1 MKKVFAYAHT
11 HWDREWYRTF
21 EDFRVRLVEVFD
33 DILEKLEK
41 NELKSFYF
49 DGQTAALEDCLAIK
63 PEKSAI
69 IEKFIKEKRLYIGP
83 FYCSTDSFLVSAE
96 SLIRNLQK
104 GIKTSKSF
112 GCGDFIA
119 YHADTFGHSAH
130 LPAIIKYF
138 GIDYG
143 FFWRGCGE
151 NPSEFNFNG
160 LNAVY
165 LIQGYFQDFFSMPV
179 SAQKK
184 AELLQKTLD
193 KIAAYS
199 TDKLLLPLGADHLA
213 LCDNLQAQ
221 INEVNK
227 YLSGYEIVLGSPFDY
242 LKNLSFE
249 QKVTSE
255 QRSNARN
262 FILPGV
268 YSSRIDIKRANS
280 ALEWNLFRIGE
291 PFGAIMNYLG
301 KTKNYQAIFDYCT
314 DILLQNHP
322 HDSIYGCS
330 LDEVHSENL
339 TRCAKAQQAVNS
351 VKNSIFRDIYSEND
365 VRVFNF
371 SNYHQSGVFKI
382 FSDKKFDAQLVGK
395 HKGFPFMKV
404 FPTNAIPVTED
415 FTDIYEYLFFAD
427 AEPFSCT
434 KPVNPPSDLSIG
446 GNFIENSYLKL
457 EIEQG
462 KINITDKISRKSYCD
477 FLKITDRAD
486 IGDSYNFGAL
496 KGDKKITAS
505 ICGSNILE
513 NGPCRAALE
522 VNFSINIP
530 VSSDESGR
538 SDDFQEHILK
548 MVIYLESGGKYLEF
562 SLDWENKAKNH
573 ILQAE
578 FEFEKPVQKTIS
590 DDLCGVVEREFDSD
604 YDIYENIPAPRGIE
618 LKYNTAP
625 AQSFVCTQNAGI
637 FSDRYIEYEVF
648 KNSLSLTLLRATGV
662 ISNPKNPTRG
672 TPAGPPLP
680 TPELQMLGKCSDRFA
695 LTFDSPNMYK
705 YSENFKGALVGLLSD
720 FESER
725 LFSSGDEHIAAISVK
740 SSPKNDL
747 IIRFMNISDEPK
759 YFDFVTKLPYKEI
772 KILNPLDEPVE
783 EYKPLML
790 ESRGIIAI
798 SLSC

>member
-1 MKKVFAYAHT
+1 MIKKFKGFTLGEILIAMGVIAIVASLTLPQLVNGQKAAQGRAQFDTAYSLIAKSIADMDADNISVLPSSYTTSQSLYKALKNYHRVT
-11 HWDREWYRTF
+11 IDCGDYSAANKNTSVCIGYSGGNTNDKFDNYYIYNKNSQTKAYMNLFDDGSFVINNGMLIAFENPGGVTNGNPNPMFISVDINGKNKLPNRYGWDLFTF
-21 EDFRVRLVEVFD
+21 EL
-33 DILEKLEK
+33 
-41 NELKSFYF
+41 
-49 DGQTAALEDCLAIK
+49 T
-63 PEKSAI
+63 
-69 IEKFIKEKRLYIGP
+69 
-83 FYCSTDSFLVSAE
+83 
-96 SLIRNLQK
+96 
-104 GIKTSKSF
+104 KT
-112 GCGDFIA
+112 G
-119 YHADTFGHSAH
+119 
-130 LPAIIKYF
+130 
-138 GIDYG
+138 
-143 FFWRGCGE
+143 
-151 NPSEFNFNG
+151 
-160 LNAVY
+160 
-165 LIQGYFQDFFSMPV
+165 
-179 SAQKK
+179 
-184 AELLQKTLD
+184 
-193 KIAAYS
+193 
-199 TDKLLLPLGADHLA
+199 LLPLGADHLA

-221 INEVNK
+221 ISEVNK
-227 YLSGYEIVLGSPFDY
+227 YLRGYEILLGSPFDY
-242 LKNLSFE
+242 LKNLTFE
-249 QKVTSE
+249 KKVTSE

-291 PFGAIMNYLG
+291 PFAAIMNYLG
-301 KTKNYQAIFDYCT
+301 KTKNYQPIFDYCT

-351 VKNSIFRDIYSEND
+351 VKNSIFRDIYSEKE

-462 KINITDKISRKSYCD
+462 KINITDKISGKSYCD

-496 KGDKKITAS
+496 KGDKKITAR
-505 ICGSNILE
+505 ICGSKILE

-522 VNFSINIP
+522 VAFSINIP
-530 VSSDESGR
+530 VSSDEIGR
-538 SDDFQEHILK
+538 SGDCLEHILK

-725 LFSSGDEHIAAISVK
+725 LFYSGDEHIAAISVK